1 MKAWESEGR
10 RVSVGLRGRKRRRRR
25 RRVPPETQKRK
36 KKATEERREG
46 LMRGLEG
53 GGLERERCRVR
64 GSELSV
70 YIYIF
75 VKITINYPII
85 YS

>member
-1 MKAWESEGR
+1 MKAWESEGK

-53 GGLERERCRVR
+53 GGLERERDV
-64 GSELSV
+64 G
-70 YIYIF
+70 
-75 VKITINYPII
+75 
-85 YS
+85 

>member
-1 MKAWESEGR
+1 MAVTTAPSIGGQPEGDER
-10 RVSVGLRGRKRRRRR
+10 
-25 RRVPPETQKRK
+25 
-36 KKATEERREG
+36 RREG
-46 LMRGLEG
+46 LVRGLEG

>member
-1 MKAWESEGR
+1 MADATAPPIGGQPEGDE
-10 RVSVGLRGRKRRRRR
+10 RRRE
-25 RRVPPETQKRK
+25 V
-36 KKATEERREG
+36 
-46 LMRGLEG
+46 LVRGLEG
-53 GGLERERCRVR
+53 GGLERERCWVR

-75 VKITINYPII
+75 VKVTINYPII